1 MILRNSTKPCG
12 SVSAAL
18 QGVAKVGDAAE
29 KFAAAATKAA
39 DNMANDHGKELTE
52 GMIAAGKELNE
63 GISDAGKEVGKELKE
78 GISDAGK
85 WMGIG
90 IGSGIGIGIAVAAAI
105 PAIIEALK
113 STKT

>member
-39 DNMANDHGKELTE
+39 DNMANDR
-52 GMIAAGKELNE
+52 
-63 GISDAGKEVGKELKE
+63 GKELKE
-78 GISDAGK
+78 GIAAGKELKEGIIAAGKELKEGIIGAGK
-85 WMGIG
+85 W
-90 IGSGIGIGIAVAAAI
+90 IGIGIAVAAAI
-105 PAIIEALK
+105 PAIIDALK

>member
-18 QGVAKVGDAAE
+18 HGVAKIGDAAE
-29 KFAAAATKAA
+29 KTADAAEKTAAAATKAA

-63 GISDAGKEVGKELKE
+63 GISYAGKEVGKELHE

-85 WMGIG
+85 W
-90 IGSGIGIGIAVAAAI
+90 IGIGIAVAAAI
-105 PAIIEALK
+105 PAIIDALK